1 MESVFRFSADS
12 LPVRASGD
20 EASGA
25 SIRKYSSS
33 AVLMAGAKR
42 KQSNLQVSKM
52 AGKQEKG
59 ADVPRENVFLFVP
72 NLIGTCMI

>member
-1 MESVFRFSADS
+1 MR
-12 LPVRASGD
+12 
-20 EASGA
+20 ASGA
-25 SIRKYSSS
+25 STHKYSSS

-52 AGKQEKG
+52 ADKQEKE

-72 NLIGTCMI
+72 NLIGTCIM